1 MPIGTKFKGDY
12 TSDPG
17 LFGLVPSWERTL
29 RTAKLS
35 ERTIDSY
42 LCGVRSLKNW
52 CVENELEFN
61 LSKDLV
67 LDYVL
72 DMIESGLA
80 DTSLE
85 SYFKSIKIFAKWCAA
100 EGETETNELANVPV
114 PKADEVILPSVTPEQ
129 FDALVATCEKD
140 TMAGKRD
147 VAVFGLLRD
156 GGIRARELVRINLA
170 DVNLREQSILIH
182 GKGGRDRYV
191 GYSDQTAV
199 VLDRYLRA
207 RRKDKRAA
215 SPALL
220 LSVYAERLSYA
231 GLYRMIK
238 VRAEAAGLPHISPH
252 MFRRTFAHE
261 ALDNDMAAGDLKALG
276 GWKSF
281 AMVEHYAKQHENRRA
296 LKKQREMF
304 DRRDG

>member
-1 MPIGTKFKGDY
+1 MPIGTRFKGDY
-12 TSDPG
+12 TSDSG
-17 LFGLVPSWERTL
+17 LFGLVPMWERDL
-29 RTAKLS
+29 RAAKLS
-35 ERTIDSY
+35 GRTIEAY

-52 CVENELEFN
+52 CVENEIEFDLTKN
-61 LSKDLV
+61 LV
-67 LDYVL
+67 LDYVV
-72 DMIESGLA
+72 DMIEGGLA

-85 SYFKSIKIFAKWCAA
+85 SYFKAIKIFAKWCAK
-100 EGETETNELANVPV
+100 EGETERNELADVPV

-129 FDALVATCEKD
+129 FDALAAACERD
-140 TMAGKRD
+140 TMPGKRD
-147 VAVFGLLRD
+147 VAIFGLLRD
-156 GGIRARELVRINLA
+156 GGIRARELVGINLA

-182 GKGGRDRYV
+182 GKGGRDRYI

-199 VLDRYLRA
+199 ALDRYLRA
-207 RRKDKRAA
+207 RRKDKRAS

-220 LSVYAERLSYA
+220 LSVYTDRLSYA
-231 GLYRMIK
+231 GLYRMLK
-238 VRAEAAGLPHISPH
+238 LRAEAAGLGHISPH

-304 DRRDG
+304 ERRDG

>member
-1 MPIGTKFKGDY
+1 MPTGTKFKGDY
-12 TSDPG
+12 TADGG

-29 RTAKLS
+29 RAAKLS
-35 ERTIDSY
+35 DRTIDSY

-52 CVENELEFN
+52 CIENELDFG
-61 LSKDLV
+61 LSKSLV
-67 LDYVL
+67 LDYAI
-72 DMIESGLA
+72 DMSESGLA
-80 DTSLE
+80 DSSLE
-85 SYFKSIKIFAKWCAA
+85 SYFKAIKIFAKWCAA

-114 PKADEVILPSVTPEQ
+114 PQADERILPAVSPEQ
-129 FDALVATCEKD
+129 FDALIATCDKD
-140 TMAGKRD
+140 SMSGKRD
-147 VAVFGLLRD
+147 VAIFHLLRD
-156 GGIRARELVRINLA
+156 GGVRARELVAIDLT
-170 DVNLREQSILIH
+170 DVNLREQSILVH
-182 GKGGRDRYV
+182 GKGGRDRYI

-207 RRKDKRAA
+207 RRKDKRAS

-220 LSVYAERLSYA
+220 LSVYTGRFSYA
-231 GLYRMIK
+231 GLYRM
-238 VRAEAAGLPHISPH
+238 VTGRAEAAGLGHISPH

-296 LKKQREMF
+296 LKKQKEMF
-304 DRRDG
+304 DRRDS